1 MPEERITVEMEG
13 SDADGGDVRLSE
25 FIDELNAVQ
34 SALRHTQQW
43 VTPDPSPVSYRVIEL
58 SHSSPSR
65 VTIGIIAR
73 TPVHSDTPRIIS
85 RRFAYALQTVRRK
98 HRYSQN
104 VDPQVL
110 ESFTRV
116 TLPLDK
122 NMKSI
127 KVLRNQESAIRIDRQ
142 FALNLKEILM
152 NEYEEMDEIVG
163 TIEALNIHDKAQFH
177 IYPPIGPAKIL
188 CRAPVSL
195 RTEVSNN
202 AGKKVA
208 VGGWA
213 MYRKDAPFPH
223 TIRVESITPLPSD
236 DELPRLSDLH
246 GIAPDATK
254 GANPEDFVRG
264 LRDAR
269 W

>member
-1 MPEERITVEMEG
+1 MPEECITVEMEG
-13 SDADGGDVRLSE
+13 SDEDGGDVRLVE
-25 FIDELNAVQ
+25 FIEELNAVH
-34 SALRHTQQW
+34 SALRHVQQW
-43 VTPDPSPVSYRVIEL
+43 VTTDANPVSYRVLKL

-65 VTIGIIAR
+65 VTIGIIPR
-73 TPVHSDTPRIIS
+73 TPVHAETPRRMS

-116 TLPLDK
+116 TSPLDK

-127 KVLRNQESAIRIDRQ
+127 KFLRNQESAIRVDRQ

-152 NEYEEMDEIVG
+152 NEYEERDEIVG
-163 TIEALNIHDKAQFH
+163 MIEALNIHDKAQFH
-177 IYPPIGPAKIL
+177 IYPPIGAAKIL

-195 RTEVSNN
+195 RADVSNN

-208 VGGWA
+208 VDGWA
-213 MYRKDAPFPH
+213 LYRKDAPFPH
-223 TIRVESITPLPSD
+223 MMRVERITPLPSD

-254 GANPEDFVRG
+254 GEKPEDFVRG